1 MRPRRYKLRLFW
13 QRVPRNEFAKTQCEL
28 DELSDEVMMSLFPYQ
43 PETGSEPLGGRRR
56 PQSQEPAEGADAI
69 IQEEAQTSQACACVP
84 AIAIGGE
91 RRSSRSKDMDAARK
105 FRVAQ
110 VFRGA
115 GAPCVG
121 LSFHG
126 GGRWCVA
133 ATGDGVVRVLDGLR
147 GVLRKEVR
155 CAARGVGAA
164 CFGHAELCVVVADAA
179 PGTGV
184 RYLSLH
190 DNRYL
195 RAFEGHAAPVCGLA
209 PSPASDAFF
218 SLGEDGTCVLWD
230 AAQRRAAVARLD
242 VFAARRV
249 APAAPRA
256 RRRVRA
262 RRARLRR
269 RRGVRRR
276 AGRRRAGALRR
287 AALPRG
293 AFRDVP
299 RRPRRAGGGRGA
311 RGGGARGAGP
321 LGAPRVRACVE
332 IKFRAPHAMQ
342 PKSLVDFHT
351 GSRPTA
357 RRCWS
362 PARRAST
369 RCWTRS
375 RATRSR
381 RSPRR
386 RLRPAASARRRR
398 RPRSRRA
405 AARSSPAAATASCAR
420 GTRRRRGGRARRCP
434 RATPAR
440 GANRVLAALRRRRD
454 RVCQHGALACRRV
467 REIEGL
473 ADHAADAH
481 LALLGWH
488 LRVPNKY

>member
-1 MRPRRYKLRLFW
+1 MR
-13 QRVPRNEFAKTQCEL
+13 
-28 DELSDEVMMSLFPYQ
+28 
-43 PETGSEPLGGRRR
+43 
-56 PQSQEPAEGADAI
+56 
-69 IQEEAQTSQACACVP
+69 ACDCHR
-84 AIAIGGE
+84 GE

-242 VFAARRV
+242 VFAADASRRPRHAPV
-249 APAAPRA
+249 AAFARDALVFAAGAAFADA
-256 RRRVRA
+256 R
-262 RRARLRR
+262 
-269 RRGVRRR
+269 
-276 AGRRRAGALRR
+276 GRRRAGALRR

-311 RGGGARGAGP
+311 RGGARARAP

-332 IKFRAPHAMQ
+332 IKFRAPRGRAQ

-351 GSRPTA
+351 GARPTA

-369 RCWTRS
+369 RALDRS
-375 RATRSR
+375 RAARSR

-386 RLRPAASARRRR
+386 RLRPAAARGGGGGRVRAGRRRGPRRRRRR
-398 RPRSRRA
+398 RPARVGPGGA
-405 AARSSPAAATASCAR
+405 AAAVRALPAGHAGPVAR
-420 GTRRRRGGRARRCP
+420 IRAR
-434 RATPAR
+434 
-440 GANRVLAALRRRRD
+440 AALRRRRD
-454 RVCQHGALACRRV
+454 RASQHGARLARRV
-467 REIEGL
+467 RAMRGTDRSRRRCPPRVARL
-473 ADHAADAH
+473 ASAS
-481 LALLGWH
+481 
-488 LRVPNKY
+488 P

>member
-1 MRPRRYKLRLFW
+1 
-13 QRVPRNEFAKTQCEL
+13 
-28 DELSDEVMMSLFPYQ
+28 
-43 PETGSEPLGGRRR
+43 
-56 PQSQEPAEGADAI
+56 
-69 IQEEAQTSQACACVP
+69 
-84 AIAIGGE
+84 
-91 RRSSRSKDMDAARK
+91 MDAARK

-121 LSFHG
+121 LGFHG

-242 VFAARRV
+242 VFAAD
-249 APAAPRA
+249 AS
-256 RRRVRA
+256 
-262 RRARLRR
+262 
-269 RRGVRRR
+269 
-276 AGRRRAGALRR
+276 
-287 AALPRG
+287 
-293 AFRDVP
+293 
-299 RRPRRAGGGRGA
+299 RRPRHAPVAAFARDALVFAAGAAFADA
-311 RGGGARGAGP
+311 RGGGALALYDARHYRAGPFATFRVDRGA
-321 LGAPRVRACVE
+321 LAAVAAPEAAARAARGRWARLE
-332 IKFRAPHAMQ
+332 FAPVWKSNFGRPTPSQ

-357 RRCWS
+357 RRC
-362 PARRAST
+362 
-369 RCWTRS
+369 
-375 RATRSR
+375 
-381 RSPRR
+381 
-386 RLRPAASARRRR
+386 
-398 RPRSRRA
+398 
-405 AARSSPAAATASCAR
+405 
-420 GTRRRRGGRARRCP
+420 
-434 RATPAR
+434 
-440 GANRVLAALRRRRD
+440 
-454 RVCQHGALACRRV
+454 
-467 REIEGL
+467 
-473 ADHAADAH
+473 
-481 LALLGWH
+481 
-488 LRVPNKY
+488 

>member
-1 MRPRRYKLRLFW
+1 MSPWEVVAARKARNQQRALTRSSRKKRRRVRPARACLRL
-13 QRVPRNEFAKTQCEL
+13 P
-28 DELSDEVMMSLFPYQ
+28 S
-43 PETGSEPLGGRRR
+43 
-56 PQSQEPAEGADAI
+56 
-69 IQEEAQTSQACACVP
+69 
-84 AIAIGGE
+84 GGE

-242 VFAARRV
+242 VFAADASRRPRHAPV
-249 APAAPRA
+249 AAFARDALVFAAGAAFADARGGGALALYDARHYRAGPFATFRVDRGALAAVAAPEAAARAARGRWARLEFAPVWKSNFGRPTPCNLSHWLISTQVRA
-256 RRRVRA
+256 RRRDAAGRRRGGRPHAAGRVRG
-262 RRARLRR
+262 RRA
-269 RRGVRRR
+269 RGVRRAAVCGRRRARGGGGGRVR
-276 AGRRRAGALRR
+276 AGRRRG
-287 AALPRG
+287 
-293 AFRDVP
+293 P
-299 RRPRRAGGGRGA
+299 RR
-311 RGGGARGAGP
+311 
-321 LGAPRVRACVE
+321 
-332 IKFRAPHAMQ
+332 
-342 PKSLVDFHT
+342 
-351 GSRPTA
+351 
-357 RRCWS
+357 
-362 PARRAST
+362 
-369 RCWTRS
+369 
-375 RATRSR
+375 
-381 RSPRR
+381 
-386 RLRPAASARRRR
+386 RRRR
-398 RPRSRRA
+398 RPARVGPGGA
-405 AARSSPAAATASCAR
+405 AAAVRGAAR
-420 GTRRRRGGRARRCP
+420 GPRRP
-434 RATPAR
+434 R

-467 REIEGL
+467 REI
-473 ADHAADAH
+473 
-481 LALLGWH
+481 
-488 LRVPNKY
+488 

>member
-1 MRPRRYKLRLFW
+1 
-13 QRVPRNEFAKTQCEL
+13 
-28 DELSDEVMMSLFPYQ
+28 
-43 PETGSEPLGGRRR
+43 
-56 PQSQEPAEGADAI
+56 
-69 IQEEAQTSQACACVP
+69 
-84 AIAIGGE
+84 
-91 RRSSRSKDMDAARK
+91 MDAARK

-242 VFAARRV
+242 VFAADASRR
-249 APAAPRA
+249 PRHA

-262 RRARLRR
+262 RQRRLRR

-276 AGRRRAGALRR
+276 AGRRRAGARRR

-311 RGGGARGAGP
+311 RGGGARRGAA
-321 LGAPRVRACVE
+321 GAPRVRACSE
-332 IKFRAPHAMQ
+332 ILIWAPHAGATQ
-342 PKSLVDFHT
+342 VAEADFSH
-351 GSRPTA
+351 GLRPTA

-369 RCWTRS
+369 RWTRS
-375 RATRSR
+375 RATQPR
-381 RSPRR
+381 RPPRR
-386 RLRPAASARRRR
+386 RLRPAARGGGGGRVRAGGGGAVLAGGGDGVLRAWDPAALR
-398 RPRSRRA
+398 RPRW
-405 AARSSPAAATASCAR
+405 
-420 GTRRRRGGRARRCP
+420 RARWP
-434 RATPAR
+434 RWPR

-454 RVCQHGALACRRV
+454 RVCQHGALACGELICGR
-467 REIEGL
+467 

-488 LRVPNKY
+488 LRVPTKY